1 MARPETTAVT
11 SSPPMSGIMRRPELV
26 GLTP

>member
-1 MARPETTAVT
+1 MARPEAMLAV
-11 SSPPMSGIMRRPELV
+11 SSPAISGSIRRPELV